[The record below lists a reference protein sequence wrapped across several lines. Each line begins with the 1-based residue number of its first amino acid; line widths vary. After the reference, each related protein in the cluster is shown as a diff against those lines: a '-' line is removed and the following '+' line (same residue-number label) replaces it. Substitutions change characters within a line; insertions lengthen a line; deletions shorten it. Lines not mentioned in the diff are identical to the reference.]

1 MAQKITTKTNI
12 EKEMILKAIAIRE
25 KNENSFIVGHFYKIE
40 NINKDIVYNPGI
52 KLNGSWYAQWEL
64 IDYFEIVDFLDDVED
79 LENKALIFKET
90 FEQIKEMSKDDEFE
104 MLSIDPLIQETI
116 NFLISDEKFQGNEIE
131 LRFICDNM
139 DITMVEQ
146 CSCCGKILLPDDEV
160 YEDEINN
167 GESLCEHCSIFNED
181 TNMYQKALHKD
192 VIEKITGLKF
202 SPHIGNIGSKVEEF
216 NYWLREIDFK
226 DFGFKKLTY
235 SKDYF
240 VEFIQEK
247 TEWNICDCCG
257 LIEISTD
264 LIWDS
269 DEVYDQDYQNFRFLR
284 ATSIASDAF
293 CKGCLDLAGQI
304 AKPDLETITSR
315 IIENNLIFRVG
326 EFVLLENVEWDN
338 KPKTNNLIAKISSID
353 ETKETYTLE
362 EYGDVEFK
370 EDEFYDVINEA
381 YLMEYGDFI
390 SDNYSDLSGKV
401 AEWTSPNHEGIADID
416 YAFENF
422 GYKNEFIEY
431 LKSKDLPYGRF
442 LESNFKN
449 ESQYKVGD
457 IVTVNE
463 DMIDS
468 SKDIVFLE
476 NLLGRTLEIEEVTD
490 EYKDP
495 QVSTY
500 KCIDFETREVVRG
513 NILPNEYF
521 PFVDSDL
528 KKFTELKK
536 DK

>member
-64 IDYFEIVDFLDDVED
+64 IDYFEIVDSLDDVED

-146 CSCCGKILLPDDEV
+146 CSCCGKILLPDDEC
-160 YEDEINN
+160 YSDELN
-167 GESLCEHCSIFNED
+167 SDDVALCDQCSIFNED
-181 TNMYQKALHKD
+181 TNMYQKALHQD

-216 NYWLREIDFK
+216 NFWINIQNHKFDFK
-226 DFGFKKLTY
+226 QIDNRDILI
-235 SKDYF
+235 
-240 VEFIQEK
+240 EFINDY
-247 TEWNICDCCG
+247 TDWNICDCCG
-257 LIEISTD
+257 LIEVSTD

-269 DEVYDQDYQNFRFLR
+269 EEVWDEDYQNFRFLK
-284 ATSIASDAF
+284 ATTIPTEAVCKSCINEAGKISKFSLEDLNARLKQNGLLFRESD
-293 CKGCLDLAGQI
+293 KVL
-304 AKPDLETITSR
+304 
-315 IIENNLIFRVG
+315 IENFD
-326 EFVLLENVEWDN
+326 FQENNIKLTTYFGTIKSINIEN
-338 KPKTNNLIAKISSID
+338 K
-353 ETKETYTLE
+353 TYTLE

-431 LKSKDLPYGRF
+431 LKSKNLPYGRF